1 MNRRVRLSELL
12 GHAEVDEGR
21 SLRTERRRSN
31 SEMDGRRCGRREQRK
46 LIRARRGGLDAE
58 LCREPVQRCADE
70 ARCRSAARAAPGY
83 TDKRPRTGAGKAVA
97 GARVERSHR
106 QRVSPLAGA
115 GAVTYG
121 AKRNAG
127 HQACRK
133 VTTEDETCPVR

>member
-70 ARCRSAARAAPGY
+70 ARCRSAARAPRLTTPISAPE
-83 TDKRPRTGAGKAVA
+83 P
-97 GARVERSHR
+97 AR
-106 QRVSPLAGA
+106 
-115 GAVTYG
+115 
-121 AKRNAG
+121 AKRWP
-127 HQACRK
+127 
-133 VTTEDETCPVR
+133 EPVLNEATGNGF

>member
-21 SLRTERRRSN
+21 SLGTERRRSN
-31 SEMDGRRCGRREQRK
+31 SEMDGRRYGRREQRK
-46 LIRARRGGLDAE
+46 LIRARRGRLGAE

-83 TDKRPRTGAGKAVA
+83 TDKRPRPGARKAVA

-106 QRVSPLAGA
+106 QRLHRSRGQ
-115 GAVTYG
+115 G
-121 AKRNAG
+121 
-127 HQACRK
+127 Q
-133 VTTEDETCPVR
+133 